1 MSLVNKLIVTNEQVK
16 EFNANGVILIKNVFS
31 INEILKLRNYVKTL
45 QNKNLKGDFSD
56 DNILVDLLSNEK
68 ILTIAKSLL
77 GSNEIMYFG
86 KSTIFNEVNKN
97 VGNFHHD
104 AKIINDDR
112 KNDEFPVIRFAL
124 FLQDHAKYSGGIK
137 MRLGSHKYKILK
149 NKINIFS
156 FAFKLC
162 KNLLIRK
169 SKKDRLINLEF
180 PSFSLSPSTKSVNMS
195 SEEGDLIVFNLRT
208 YHCGRFVRFK
218 YLPKLVLPPIIERY
232 LPKFLQVP
240 REKDRYALFIDYA
253 RRFSRLDEY
262 ILNRAH
268 GPEKE
273 HYKNSKFDNPK
284 FISLMKQKGVEVC
297 LTGKS

>member
-1 MSLVNKLIVTNEQVK
+1 
-16 EFNANGVILIKNVFS
+16 
-31 INEILKLRNYVKTL
+31 
-45 QNKNLKGDFSD
+45 
-56 DNILVDLLSNEK
+56 
-68 ILTIAKSLL
+68 LL
-77 GSNEIMYFG
+77 GSNEIIYYG
-86 KSTIFNEVNKN
+86 KSTIFNDIKKKT
-97 VGNFHHD
+97 GNFHND
-104 AKIINDDR
+104 AKVVNDDR

-137 MRLGSHKYKILK
+137 MRFGSHKYKILK
-149 NKINIFS
+149 DTHKYKILKNKSIFFS

-162 KNLLIRK
+162 KNLLIKK
-169 SKKDRLINLEF
+169 SKKNILNYLEF

-195 SEEGDLIVFNLRT
+195 SEVGDLVVFNLRT

-253 RRFSRLDEY
+253 KWFSRLDEY

-273 HYKNSKFDNPK
+273 HFKNSKIDNLK
-284 FISLMKQKGVEVC
+284 FIGLMKQKGVEVR